1 MDNKDNI
8 NEENPSNTNEDL
20 NNDKEQ
26 IEQQDE
32 NVEASEIEI
41 EQIETNEFPEQT
53 EEVEI
58 QEQKSTEK
66 PKFSL
71 KEMFSNK
78 RVRYGSFA
86 SVMTLAVIAIIVV
99 LNLIVSQLEI
109 KFDLTKD
116 KMFSLSEQTQ
126 NIVSALD
133 KEVNIY
139 PIYTKGYENT
149 QFMEMLDKYKSLS
162 NKIKIEA
169 KDPNLN
175 PVFIKKYTENN
186 ETISSGSIIVESGD
200 RFKVLTPYD
209 LVDYQFNA
217 QIYDYQATGIALEP
231 KVTGAIQYVTTDDL
245 PIIYLLE
252 GHSEPSLNES
262 ALTSLTNENYTVR
275 SLNILTAGKIPEDT
289 DMLLINPP
297 ARDYS
302 QEEVDIVNE
311 YLTKGGKAI
320 FNLALYSTPL
330 PNYEKVLA
338 NYGVRPQNMLI
349 LEGDRN
355 NSLPGNPLYLIP
367 NLDSHEITNPILDDK
382 MLVILPVTQAIE
394 ELAQKND
401 STKIT
406 PLLTTS
412 KSSYAKRNIN
422 SQTVEKEA
430 DDIDGPFN
438 LAVLIEDSWFNDS
451 ENYQSKIIVISSTN
465 LLDFNAG
472 IPTAN
477 MDFFMNSVNYLV
489 DRQDSVAIRS
499 KSLAMERLTLTA
511 NQGLILSAVSVIVI
525 PAIIIIIGVVIW
537 LRRRNK

>member
-175 PVFIKKYTENN
+175 PAFIKKYTENN

-367 NLDSHEITNPILDDK
+367 NLDSHEIINPISDDK

-451 ENYQSKIIVISSTN
+451 ESYQSKIIVISSTN

-525 PAIIIIIGVVIW
+525 PAIIIVIGVVIW

>member
-8 NEENPSNTNEDL
+8 NEENPSNANEDL

-26 IEQQDE
+26 IEQQNE
-32 NVEASEIEI
+32 NIEASEIET
-41 EQIETNEFPEQT
+41 EQIETNEISEQT

-66 PKFSL
+66 PKLSL

-86 SVMTLAVIAIIVV
+86 SVMTLAVIAIIVI
-99 LNLIVSQLEI
+99 LNLIVSQLGV

-139 PIYTKGYENT
+139 PVYTKGYENT

-162 NKIKIEA
+162 DKIKIEA

-175 PVFIKKYTENN
+175 PAFIKKYTEDN

-302 QEEVDIVNE
+302 QEEADIVNE

-320 FNLALYSTPL
+320 FNLALYSMPL

-367 NLDSHEITNPILDDK
+367 NLDSHEITNPISDDK

-412 KSSYAKRNIN
+412 KSSYAKKDIN
-422 SQTVEKEA
+422 SQTIEKEA

-451 ENYQSKIIVISSTN
+451 ESYESKVIVISSTN

-525 PAIIIIIGVVIW
+525 PAIIIVIGVVIW

>member
-32 NVEASEIEI
+32 NVEASEIET

-175 PVFIKKYTENN
+175 PAFIKKYTEDN

-302 QEEVDIVNE
+302 QEEADIINE

-320 FNLALYSTPL
+320 FNLALYSMPL

-367 NLDSHEITNPILDDK
+367 NLDSHEITNPISDDK

-451 ENYQSKIIVISSTN
+451 ESYQSKIIVISSTN

-525 PAIIIIIGVVIW
+525 PAIIIVIGVVIW

>member
-8 NEENPSNTNEDL
+8 NEENPSNANEDL

-26 IEQQDE
+26 IEQQNE
-32 NVEASEIEI
+32 NIEASEIET
-41 EQIETNEFPEQT
+41 EQIETNEISEQT

-66 PKFSL
+66 PKLSL

-86 SVMTLAVIAIIVV
+86 SVMTLAIIAIIVI
-99 LNLIVSQLEI
+99 LNLIVSQLGV

-139 PIYTKGYENT
+139 PVYTKGYENT

-162 NKIKIEA
+162 DKIKIEA

-175 PVFIKKYTENN
+175 PAFIKKYTEDN

-302 QEEVDIVNE
+302 QEEADIVNE

-320 FNLALYSTPL
+320 FNLALYSMPL

-367 NLDSHEITNPILDDK
+367 NLDSHEITNPISDDK

-412 KSSYAKRNIN
+412 KSSYAKKDIN
-422 SQTVEKEA
+422 SQTIEKEA

-451 ENYQSKIIVISSTN
+451 ESYESKVIVISSTN

-525 PAIIIIIGVVIW
+525 PAIIIVIGVVIW

>member
-26 IEQQDE
+26 IEQQNE
-32 NVEASEIEI
+32 NIEASEIET
-41 EQIETNEFPEQT
+41 EQIETNEISEQT

-66 PKFSL
+66 PKLSL

-86 SVMTLAVIAIIVV
+86 SVMTLAVIAIIVI
-99 LNLIVSQLEI
+99 LNLIVSQLGV

-139 PIYTKGYENT
+139 PVYTKGYENT

-162 NKIKIEA
+162 DKIKIEA

-175 PVFIKKYTENN
+175 PAFIKKYTENN

-302 QEEVDIVNE
+302 QEEADIINE

-320 FNLALYSTPL
+320 FNLALYSMPL

-367 NLDSHEITNPILDDK
+367 NLDSHEITNPISDDK

-451 ENYQSKIIVISSTN
+451 ESYQSKIIVISSTN

-525 PAIIIIIGVVIW
+525 PAIIIVIGVVIW